1 EVQISAVTSN
11 GKLGTLLLKLMEIP
25 ISAEQSTVE
34 LKGSANAKVGEATSV
49 MVTLLSNNGLPISG
63 QSVEISVSPAEKV
76 IIVQPSLKTNNKGQA
91 VGTFTVGKSGLR
103 IVKAVSGNVELAS
116 SAAVI
121 FTGAEIDI
129 GPVVAVA
136 ETVTAVATKTSL
148 EADGES
154 TSKLTITVLDVDGDA
169 LTDQKLQLEVEN
181 GTLGEVVNNNDGTY
195 AATYIAGTK
204 AGEVTITAKTSN
216 NKAGTVKLT
225 LTENVEKPKLE
236 PTFTVSTLKEE
247 KSGSAGEFVSYLVKL
262 EGKDGF
268 ADKVTLFATDPPKGI
283 EVTFAPKEVSLS
295 AEEALQTSQMTLTLD
310 KDVAAKD
317 YEITA
322 LAKSEAGTTQELTVT
337 VKVES
342 ADLAATS
349 ILLTVKPKELQLS
362 QSLEIFV

>member
-1 EVQISAVTSN
+1 
-11 GKLGTLLLKLMEIP
+11 MELWVKW
-25 ISAEQSTVE
+25 STTMME
-34 LKGSANAKVGEATSV
+34 H
-49 MVTLLSNNGLPISG
+49 MQLLS
-63 QSVEISVSPAEKV
+63 
-76 IIVQPSLKTNNKGQA
+76 
-91 VGTFTVGKSGLR
+91 
-103 IVKAVSGNVELAS
+103 
-116 SAAVI
+116 
-121 FTGAEIDI
+121 
-129 GPVVAVA
+129 
-136 ETVTAVATKTSL
+136 
-148 EADGES
+148 
-154 TSKLTITVLDVDGDA
+154 
-169 LTDQKLQLEVEN
+169 
-181 GTLGEVVNNNDGTY
+181 
-195 AATYIAGTK
+195 IAGTK

-225 LTENVEKPKLE
+225 LTEKVEKPKLE

-322 LAKSEAGTTQELTVT
+322 LATSESGSIQKLTVT

-349 ILLTVKPKELQLS
+349 ILLTVKPKDLTLS
-362 QSLEIFV
+362 QSLEVFGQLANISDTEVEIPTNSVINLMLTSPSDQLVEFKVNTAEDGNYQLLYPR